1 MDAERINAIIGA
13 LGTVFAAFVG
23 VLTWYL
29 ASHAERIREREERE
43 TARRN
48 EEAQRD
54 QRVLDLVVALHSEIL
69 AGILANRRQLT
80 PEDAQYALK
89 QTNPFATA
97 DETDFV
103 FDAVNSD
110 LSILPA
116 EVIHSVV
123 QYYRAAKQSNLLTRD
138 LRDPQFLAQSGE
150 EKRRIIE
157 HLLQVVEF
165 QRILGEAAIA
175 DLAAYAARCGLD
187 LQASEKRS
195 IELIAEA
202 RVDLEEI
209 FKKSERSDLSSQTPV
224 PRRSGRRRP
233 QYSMSPP
240 IVKGG

>member
-1 MDAERINAIIGA
+1 
-13 LGTVFAAFVG
+13 
-23 VLTWYL
+23 
-29 ASHAERIREREERE
+29 
-43 TARRN
+43 
-48 EEAQRD
+48 
-54 QRVLDLVVALHSEIL
+54 
-69 AGILANRRQLT
+69 
-80 PEDAQYALK
+80 
-89 QTNPFATA
+89 
-97 DETDFV
+97 
-103 FDAVNSD
+103 VNSD

-240 IVKGG
+240 IVKEG